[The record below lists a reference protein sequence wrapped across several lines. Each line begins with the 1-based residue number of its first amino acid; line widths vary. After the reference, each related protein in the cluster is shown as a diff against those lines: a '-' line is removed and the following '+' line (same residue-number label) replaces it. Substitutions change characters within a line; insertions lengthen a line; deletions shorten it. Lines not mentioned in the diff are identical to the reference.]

1 MAVVAEIKERK
12 GKDSDRKKEYQY
24 SYQLRRQKD
33 YHQRLLR
40 QSNTK
45 KRIPSALL
53 RRIED

>member
-24 SYQLRRQKD
+24 SYQLRRQED